1 MECST
6 FRSNELALAQAA
18 ILCSATQ
25 RFMRFPTPKHLGVIN
40 RPPHHRPHRHR
51 RAEVRMTLPP
61 ELIDEILTDLRDD
74 KPTLRNCSL
83 IAKSWVYPSQ
93 KLLYAHV
100 HLTPE
105 THRIWQENSSPT
117 SAELLQHVRTLKCH
131 NFHSLEPSHGDYFGS
146 LHCLERLAFCELVP
160 VEPNIT
166 NLFSAFQTT
175 LLSLSLSHVF
185 LTWAAFT
192 TVVDYFPNLRDLHV
206 TRFSFVGDVR
216 SVPPLSRPPRGKLR
230 LSSLSRENI
239 SVLSNGLSASELR
252 YDELEIVNM
261 GSQTPSRTRSIISA
275 CGGTLKRLV
284 LALRGR
290 KFQCHTP
297 RGEPST
303 QSNTPS

>member
-1 MECST
+1 
-6 FRSNELALAQAA
+6 
-18 ILCSATQ
+18 
-25 RFMRFPTPKHLGVIN
+25 
-40 RPPHHRPHRHR
+40 
-51 RAEVRMTLPP
+51 MTLPP

-83 IAKSWVYPSQ
+83 IAKSWEYPSR
-93 KLLYAHV
+93 KLLFTNA

-105 THRIWQENSSPT
+105 TYRIWRENV
-117 SAELLQHVRTLKCH
+117 SAAGTELLRYVRTLNCH
-131 NFHSLEPSHGDYFGS
+131 NFHSIQPSHGDFFGS
-146 LHCLERLAFCELVP
+146 LHRLERLAFRDFVHIES
-160 VEPNIT
+160 NIT

-175 LLSLSLSHVF
+175 LSSLFLNHLF
-185 LTWAAFT
+185 LTWAAFIN
-192 TVVDYFPNLRDLHV
+192 VVDYFPNLRDLHV

-297 RGEPST
+297 HGEPST
-303 QSNTPS
+303 QSNTPP